1 MTAFPQ
7 AVIEAAWFEARQRE
21 RAYPKLV
28 LSSKLSAE
36 EATLDFH
43 AWVAIAQWVE
53 HGRSSAIGNWGGVA
67 DPPSRAIDWDLLE
80 ASAAKALKAVDDLI
94 AEKGEDAAR
103 MQRRASLVVI
113 HQAVAFQR
121 EWLSETNRQLRE
133 QAEARI
139 AARAKAAA

>member
-1 MTAFPQ
+1 M
-7 AVIEAAWFEARQRE
+7 AARAR
-21 RAYPKLV
+21 
-28 LSSKLSAE
+28 SA
-36 EATLDFH
+36 
-43 AWVAIAQWVE
+43 
-53 HGRSSAIGNWGGVA
+53 SWGGVA
-67 DPPSRAIDWDLLE
+67 EPPVTAIDWDLLE

-133 QAEARI
+133 EAQARL

>member
-28 LSSKLSAE
+28 L
-36 EATLDFH
+36 
-43 AWVAIAQWVE
+43 
-53 HGRSSAIGNWGGVA
+53 
-67 DPPSRAIDWDLLE
+67 
-80 ASAAKALKAVDDLI
+80 LKAVDDLI